1 MTVQV
6 GLMVSLWQRQ
16 GHLHHH
22 KTLVRY
28 AVQHRRGSCL
38 RTITALLQF
47 NRKECCLQHWET
59 WTRTPQTEG
68 AALTT
73 TQVGLCE
80 RAALEQCFAKLQILQ
95 LLAQH
100 GSAQQTAT

>member
-38 RTITALLQF
+38 RTITALLQSTG
-47 NRKECCLQHWET
+47 RSVAYSTGKLGQELLKQ
-59 WTRTPQTEG
+59 R
-68 AALTT
+68 AL
-73 TQVGLCE
+73 L
-80 RAALEQCFAKLQILQ
+80 
-95 LLAQH
+95 
-100 GSAQQTAT
+100 